1 MISDVEV
8 KKNRKSLL
16 LMFSIGL
23 VPVVVAYVVYV
34 FFPQLLPTTT
44 TNQGQLISPSIS
56 NEQFGLVTEGRQWSL
71 VIPLADH
78 CNDDCEKRFYYARQ
92 VNVALGKETERV
104 KRIMITTRS
113 SDAAMIRG
121 LKKKYPDMVLFEVD
135 KQHTIDV
142 FSAAVS
148 HFFNGGYIFLMD
160 PNGNIMM
167 YYTLDKAGQPMLKDI
182 KFLLKVSNIG

>member
-1 MISDVEV
+1 MISDAEV
-8 KKNRKSLL
+8 KKNRKSLI

-23 VPVVVAYVVYV
+23 VPVLVAYVVYV
-34 FFPQLLPTTT
+34 FFPHLLPTTT
-44 TNQGQLISPSIS
+44 TNQGELISPSIS
-56 NEQFGLVTEGRQWSL
+56 NEQFDLEIEGREWSL

-78 CNDDCEKRFYYARQ
+78 CNEDCEKRFYFARQ

-104 KRIMITTRS
+104 KRIMLTTQS
-113 SDAAMIRG
+113 SDARTIRT
-121 LKKKYPDMVLFEVD
+121 LKKKYPDMNLFEVD
-135 KQHTIDV
+135 KRRTTDV
-142 FSAAVS
+142 FSAVVDN
-148 HFFNGGYIFLMD
+148 FFSGEHIFLMD